1 VKAACCDTSFLFA
14 LYGEDIHT
22 PRALHDLQSI
32 GQPLTLSALNVYEL
46 ENALRFAA
54 WRKRLSKE
62 DAADCTVSFKADL
75 EAGRFGITSG
85 DFSQILATAR
95 QLSAAHTLSG
105 GHRAL
110 DILHVAAAIHLKAGV
125 FLSFDTN
132 QRKLAA
138 KEGLKLNN

>member
-1 VKAACCDTSFLFA
+1 VKAVCCDTSFLFA
-14 LYGEDIHT
+14 LYGEDSHT
-22 PRALHDLQSI
+22 PQALNGLRSI

-62 DAADCTVSFKADL
+62 SAADCTVSFRADL
-75 EAGRFGITSG
+75 EAERFVITSG

-105 GHRAL
+105 GHRAF
-110 DILHVAAAIHLKAGV
+110 DILHIAAAIHLKAV
-125 FLSFDTN
+125 TFLSFDTN

-138 KEGLKLNN
+138 KVGLKLNN